1 MEHPV
6 TIGIKADSK
15 AQALEVAKALI
26 DIKNA
31 LSDSDLLDLAKLLKQ
46 NPSIVST
53 AKKFLK

>member
-46 NPSIVST
+46 NPAIVST